1 MKSYMQLGH
10 GNDDCGSCLS
20 HFPARYVHALCAVPA
35 PSMQI
40 WLRGRP
46 TSLLFRLVP
55 LTIAFNS
62 RFNHVWSL
70 DRHPWA
76 PARWWRRRTDSIVC
90 PEVFKSSALRMGIIR
105 ESFRGRV
112 MTSSTIV
119 IGREMLEQRPW
130 RCFETRKRSLDMP
143 VVQEDHI
150 PHIQYTNV
158 SKRSHGRDR
167 SVQPFCTRY
176 DTRAAPAP
184 GNPICGG
191 ISRLGVSLS
200 LPLLPVDVR
209 ITGWSP
215 RGKLSAVA

>member
-1 MKSYMQLGH
+1 MTAIVVIEMRIRKHLRIRRGPSTAIKGSPVLKAFIKSYMQLGH
-10 GNDDCGSCLS
+10 GNVDCGSCLV
-20 HFPARYVHALCAVPA
+20 HFPARYVHALCVVPA

-76 PARWWRRRTDSIVC
+76 RARWWRRRTANIVC

-112 MTSSTIV
+112 MTFSTIV
-119 IGREMLEQRPW
+119 IGREMLEQRPPDV
-130 RCFETRKRSLDMP
+130 CFGTRRGA
-143 VVQEDHI
+143 
-150 PHIQYTNV
+150 
-158 SKRSHGRDR
+158 SKCR
-167 SVQPFCTRY
+167 
-176 DTRAAPAP
+176 
-184 GNPICGG
+184 
-191 ISRLGVSLS
+191 
-200 LPLLPVDVR
+200 
-209 ITGWSP
+209 
-215 RGKLSAVA
+215 